1 MAPRANWKGFLKIS
15 ELSCPV
21 AIHSATSTSE
31 RISFNTINRETGHRV
46 HREYVDSR
54 TGKVVPKENQAKGY
68 EMAPGEYLVLE
79 PEEVAA
85 AVPPSDK
92 TLTVDA
98 FLDCSEIDD
107 IFFDKPYFL
116 APDGKQ
122 GLEAY
127 ALIREGMREA
137 GVAAL
142 ARTVLF
148 RRLRTV
154 LIRPFDNGMIAT
166 TLHFDYE
173 VRSAQEAFAAIPDI
187 RIEGEMLQLAE
198 HIIGTKTGRCD
209 PAMQDDRYDAALA
222 ELVRAKLEGRTIEL
236 PEPKREAKVIDLME
250 ALRRSA
256 GAPTREAR
264 VHKKAQRPARQQK
277 GGKGAGAKAAGKS
290 AEPRRKAG

>member
-1 MAPRANWKGFLKIS
+1 MAPRANWKGFLKIA

-21 AIHSATSTSE
+21 AIHTATSTAE

-46 HREYVDSR
+46 HREYVDSE
-54 TGKVVPKENQAKGY
+54 TGKVVPKESQAKGY
-68 EMAPGEYLVLE
+68 ETSPGEYLMLE

-98 FLDCSEIDD
+98 FIDCGEIDD
-107 IFFDKPYFL
+107 VFFDKPYFL

-122 GLEAY
+122 GLDAY
-127 ALIREGMREA
+127 ALIREGMRKA

-154 LIRPFDNGMIAT
+154 LIRPFEDGMIAT

-198 HIIGTKTGRCD
+198 HIIGTKKGSFD
-209 PAMQDDRYDAALA
+209 PATQDDRYDAALA

-236 PEPKREAKVIDLME
+236 PEPRKEAKVIDLME
-250 ALRRSA
+250 ALRQSA
-256 GAPTREAR
+256 GAAQPRKAAR
-264 VHKKAQRPARQQK
+264 KEGARPARQQK
-277 GGKGAGAKAAGKS
+277 GGKRAAAKPAAKR